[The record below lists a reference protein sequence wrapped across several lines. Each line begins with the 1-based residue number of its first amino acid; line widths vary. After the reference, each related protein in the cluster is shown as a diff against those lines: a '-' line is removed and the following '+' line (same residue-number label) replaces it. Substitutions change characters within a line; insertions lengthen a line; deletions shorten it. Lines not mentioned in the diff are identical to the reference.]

1 MNGQDS
7 STDETIDIAIVGGGP
22 AGLTA
27 ALYASRARS
36 KTVVFEKAMPG
47 GQIVTTDHIEN
58 YPGFHEGLS
67 GAEVGMLMHQHA
79 EKYGAE
85 FRTFEEVEE
94 IRPEDMHFIVTVDG
108 EDIPV
113 RTVILC
119 TGAVPA
125 KLGIPGEAEYTGRG
139 VSWCATCDGALYRDK
154 TVAVIGG
161 GDAAIEE
168 AIFLTKFAAKVYVV
182 HRRDELRATKC
193 IQERCFANDRIEVL
207 WSRVV
212 REIEGDD
219 TKVTGIVLDSTK
231 GEDAISVPV
240 DGVFEFVGV
249 IPHSELVQDLVDLDE
264 RGFVKIDH
272 RGLTSLPGLYAA
284 GDVTDYPLKQVVT
297 AAGQG
302 ATAADDAV
310 KHIDSGV
317 CTI

>member
-1 MNGQDS
+1 MS
-7 STDETIDIAIVGGGP
+7 DETIDIAIVGGGP

-27 ALYASRARS
+27 ALYAARARS
-36 KTVVFEKAMPG
+36 RTVVFEKAMPG

-58 YPGFHEGLS
+58 YPGFVDGLA
-67 GAEVGMLMHQHA
+67 GAEIGDLMRRHA

-85 FRTFEEVEE
+85 FRSFEEVSS
-94 IRPEDMHFIVTVDG
+94 IDPVDG
-108 EDIPV
+108 HFVLTVEDEKVPV
-113 RTVILC
+113 RTVILA

-125 KLGIPGEAEYTGRG
+125 KLGVRGEAEYTGRG

-168 AIFLTKFAAKVYVV
+168 ALFLTKFARKVYVV
-182 HRRDELRATKC
+182 HRRDELRAVKC
-193 IQERCFANDRIEVL
+193 IQERCFANERIEVL

-212 REIEGDD
+212 REIRGDGSR
-219 TKVTGIVLDSTK
+219 VTGMALESTK
-231 GEDAISVPV
+231 GEDDLELEV

-249 IPHSELVQDLVDLDE
+249 IPHSELVKDLVDLDDA
-264 RGFVKIDH
+264 GFVRIDH
-272 RGLTSLPGLYAA
+272 RGLTSHLGLYAA

-302 ATAADDAV
+302 AAAADDAV